1 MATTSGL
8 VSAYQLVDY
17 SAQIV
22 VRHNLA
28 STGAE
33 EFPVEI
39 ITLPD
44 ALRLRE
50 MELVKVKV
58 PPQYEALAIAI
69 LSRRALLK
77 ALPDSILIIARS
89 ALRILKEAGIPYEV
103 IE

>member
-1 MATTSGL
+1 MATTSGFA
-8 VSAYQLVDY
+8 SAYQLVDY

-28 STGAE
+28 STGAQ
-33 EFPVEI
+33 EFAAEI
-39 ITLPD
+39 VTLPD

-69 LSRRALLK
+69 LSRRVQLEV
-77 ALPDSILIIARS
+77 LPNSILVIARS
-89 ALRILKEAGIPYEV
+89 TLRILREAGIPYEV
-103 IE
+103 VE